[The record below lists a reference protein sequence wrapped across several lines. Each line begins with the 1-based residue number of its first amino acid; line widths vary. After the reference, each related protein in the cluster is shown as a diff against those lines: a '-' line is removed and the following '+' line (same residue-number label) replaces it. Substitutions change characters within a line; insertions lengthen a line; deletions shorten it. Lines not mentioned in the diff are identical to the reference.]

1 LVNDLAYEL
10 IQKLSQQHLTI
21 SVAESLTGG
30 LVAASLTQIPG
41 ASAVFKGGI
50 IAYGDEIKQ
59 QVLKVDPALI
69 TKFTSI
75 SEPVA
80 QSMATNIREI
90 MNTDIGIATT
100 GVAGPDKSDGFA
112 PGIVFVAISIGD
124 HKICQ
129 KLELVGDRTQI
140 RDQSVNEIFKLTLS
154 QLV

>member
-1 LVNDLAYEL
+1 MVNDLANEL

-50 IAYGDEIKQ
+50 IAYRDEIKQ

-80 QSMATNIREI
+80 QSMAANVREI

>member
-1 LVNDLAYEL
+1 MVNDLAYEL
-10 IQKLSQQHLTI
+10 IQKLGQLNLTI

-50 IAYGDEIKQ
+50 IAYRDETKQ

-80 QSMATNIREI
+80 QCMAINIREI

-100 GVAGPDKSDGFA
+100 GVAGPDKSEGFA

-124 HKICQ
+124 HNICQ

-140 RDQSVNEIFKLTLS
+140 RDQSVNAIFKLTLS
-154 QLV
+154 QVV

>member
-1 LVNDLAYEL
+1 LVNDLAYEI
-10 IQKLSQQHLTI
+10 IQKLGQRHLTI

-75 SEPVA
+75 SDPVA
-80 QSMATNIREI
+80 QSMATNVREI

>member
-1 LVNDLAYEL
+1 MVNDLAFEL
-10 IQKLSQQHLTI
+10 IKKLGQHNLTI

-30 LVAASLTQIPG
+30 LVAASFTQIPG

-50 IAYGDEIKQ
+50 IAYRDETKQ

-100 GVAGPDKSDGFA
+100 GVAGPDKSEGFA

-124 HKICQ
+124 HNICQ

-140 RDQSVNEIFKLTLS
+140 RDQSVNAIFKLTLS
-154 QLV
+154 QVV

>member
-1 LVNDLAYEL
+1 LVNDLAHEI
-10 IQKLSQQHLTI
+10 IQKLGQRHLTI

-50 IAYGDEIKQ
+50 IAYRDEIKR

-100 GVAGPDKSDGFA
+100 GVAGPDKSDGFG

>member
-1 LVNDLAYEL
+1 LVNDLAYEI
-10 IQKLSQQHLTI
+10 IQELGQRHLTI

-41 ASAVFKGGI
+41 ASVVFKGGI

-75 SEPVA
+75 SDPVA
-80 QSMATNIREI
+80 QSMATNVREI

>member
-1 LVNDLAYEL
+1 LVNDLAYEI
-10 IQKLSQQHLTI
+10 IQKLGQRHLTI

-41 ASAVFKGGI
+41 ASVVFKGGI

-59 QVLKVDPALI
+59 QVLKVDSALI

>member
-1 LVNDLAYEL
+1 MVNDLAYEI
-10 IQKLSQQHLTI
+10 IQKLGQRHLTI

-80 QSMATNIREI
+80 QSMATNVREI

>member
-1 LVNDLAYEL
+1 MVNDLAYEL
-10 IQKLSQQHLTI
+10 IQKLGQRHLTI

-50 IAYGDEIKQ
+50 IAYRDEIKQ
-59 QVLKVDPALI
+59 KDLKVDPALI

-80 QSMATNIREI
+80 QSMAANVREI

>member
-59 QVLKVDPALI
+59 KVLKVDSALI

-80 QSMATNIREI
+80 QSMATNVREL

>member
-1 LVNDLAYEL
+1 MVNDLAYEI
-10 IQKLSQQHLTI
+10 IQKLSQRHLTI

-59 QVLKVDPALI
+59 QVLKVDPTLI

-90 MNTDIGIATT
+90 MNTDIGIGTT

>member
-1 LVNDLAYEL
+1 MVNDLAYEL
-10 IQKLSQQHLTI
+10 IQKLGQRHLTV

-50 IAYGDEIKQ
+50 IAYRDETKE
-59 QVLKVDPALI
+59 QVLKVDAALI

-100 GVAGPDKSDGFA
+100 GVAGPDKSEGFA

-124 HKICQ
+124 HNICQ

-140 RDQSVNEIFKLTLS
+140 RDQSVNAIFKLTLS
-154 QLV
+154 QVV

>member
-1 LVNDLAYEL
+1 MVNDLAYEL
-10 IQKLSQQHLTI
+10 IQKLGQRHLTI

-59 QVLKVDPALI
+59 QVLKVDSALI

>member
-1 LVNDLAYEL
+1 MVNDLAFEL
-10 IQKLSQQHLTI
+10 IQKLGQHNLTI

-50 IAYGDEIKQ
+50 IAYRDETKE

-69 TKFTSI
+69 IKFTSI
-75 SEPVA
+75 SDPVA

-100 GVAGPDKSDGFA
+100 GVAGPDKSEGFA

-124 HKICQ
+124 HNICQ

-140 RDQSVNEIFKLTLS
+140 RDQSVNAIFKLTLS
-154 QLV
+154 QVV

>member
-1 LVNDLAYEL
+1 MVNDLAYEL
-10 IQKLSQQHLTI
+10 IQKLGQRHLTI

>member
-1 LVNDLAYEL
+1 LVNDLAYEI
-10 IQKLSQQHLTI
+10 IQKLGQRHLTI

-41 ASAVFKGGI
+41 ASVVFKGGI
-50 IAYGDEIKQ
+50 IAYRDEIKR

-80 QSMATNIREI
+80 QSMATNVREL

>member
-10 IQKLSQQHLTI
+10 IQKLGQRHLTI

-50 IAYGDEIKQ
+50 IAYRDEIKQ

-80 QSMATNIREI
+80 QSMATNVREL

>member
-1 LVNDLAYEL
+1 MVNDLAYEL

-59 QVLKVDPALI
+59 KVLKVDSALI

-80 QSMATNIREI
+80 QSMATNVREL

>member
-1 LVNDLAYEL
+1 LVNDLAYEI
-10 IQKLSQQHLTI
+10 IQKLGQRHLTI

-50 IAYGDEIKQ
+50 IAYRDEIKQ
-59 QVLKVDPALI
+59 KDLKVDPALI

-80 QSMATNIREI
+80 QSMATNVREI

>member
-10 IQKLSQQHLTI
+10 IQKLGQRHLTI

-59 QVLKVDPALI
+59 KVLKVDSALI

-80 QSMATNIREI
+80 QSMATNVREL

-140 RDQSVNEIFKLTLS
+140 RDQSVNAIFKLTLS

>member
-1 LVNDLAYEL
+1 MVNDLAYEL
-10 IQKLSQQHLTI
+10 IQELGQLNLTI

-50 IAYGDEIKQ
+50 IAYRDETKQ

-100 GVAGPDKSDGFA
+100 GVAGPDKSVGFA

-124 HKICQ
+124 HNICQ

-154 QLV
+154 QVV

>member
-1 LVNDLAYEL
+1 MVNDLAYEL
-10 IQKLSQQHLTI
+10 IQKLGQRHLTI

-80 QSMATNIREI
+80 QSMATNVREI

-140 RDQSVNEIFKLTLS
+140 RDQSVSELFKLTLS

>member
-1 LVNDLAYEL
+1 MVNDLAYEI
-10 IQKLSQQHLTI
+10 IQKLGQRHLTI

-50 IAYGDEIKQ
+50 IAYRDEIKQ
-59 QVLKVDPALI
+59 KDLKVDPALI

-100 GVAGPDKSDGFA
+100 GVAGPDKSDVFA
-112 PGIVFVAISIGD
+112 PGIVFVALSIGD

>member
-1 LVNDLAYEL
+1 MVNDLAYEL
-10 IQKLSQQHLTI
+10 IQKLSQRHLTI

-59 QVLKVDPALI
+59 KVLKVDSALI

-80 QSMATNIREI
+80 QSMATNVREI

>member
-1 LVNDLAYEL
+1 MVNDLAYEL
-10 IQKLSQQHLTI
+10 IQKLGQLNLTI

-50 IAYGDEIKQ
+50 IAYRDETKQ

-80 QSMATNIREI
+80 QCMAINIREI

-100 GVAGPDKSDGFA
+100 GVAGPDKSEGFA

-124 HKICQ
+124 HNICQ

-154 QLV
+154 QVV